1 MKQKQRFYL
10 DCPYADKDECKELG
24 AYWDMDKRKWFV
36 PEGLDKDDFR
46 KWWPG
51 ENPEY
56 VDATVAEAERFYL
69 DVDFSENDAV
79 KELGARWD
87 NRTKGWYVHAE
98 DKLKFKNWW
107 PTLKEVAEEATPF

>member
-1 MKQKQRFYL
+1 MMKQKQRFYL

-51 ENPEY
+51 QNPEY
-56 VDATVAEAERFYL
+56 LDATVAEAERFYL
-69 DVDFSENDAV
+69 E
-79 KELGARWD
+79 
-87 NRTKGWYVHAE
+87 GWYVHVE
-98 DKLKFKNWW
+98 DKLMFKNWW